1 MKKTVH
7 IVIEKGCVID
17 AFADTDVDVIVY
29 DLDCDDPDMRAEVEA
44 SVAALRTNKQEVEIL

>member
-7 IVIEKGCVID
+7 IVIEGGCVVD

-29 DLDCDDPDMRAEVEA
+29 DLDTQDPDMKAEVEA
-44 SVAALRTNKQEVEIL
+44 SVAALRTTYDEVEIL

>member
-7 IVIEKGCVID
+7 IVIENGCVID

-29 DLDCDDPDMRAEVEA
+29 DLDCDDPDMKAEVEA
-44 SVAALRTNKQEVEIL
+44 SVEALKANIQEVEIL